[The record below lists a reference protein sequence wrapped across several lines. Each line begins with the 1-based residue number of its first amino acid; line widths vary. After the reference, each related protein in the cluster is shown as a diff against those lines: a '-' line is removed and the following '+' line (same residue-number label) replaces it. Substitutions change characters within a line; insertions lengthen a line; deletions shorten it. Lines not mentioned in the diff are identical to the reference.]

1 MHLFE
6 ILGYLIHYIIVYTVE
21 CFHVLVSV
29 LVLVNAFNSRIG
41 AALYYILLRFI
52 NILC

>member
-29 LVLVNAFNSRIG
+29 LVLVNVFNSGIG
-41 AALYYILLRFI
+41 AALYY
-52 NILC
+52 NIITLY